1 VYDIDT
7 GLVATLTTAG
17 QAMPQRT
24 VLFTLKG
31 LLTKQTVTAVRIT
44 DLSGHAFLGVVSLRP
59 DIYTIT
65 AVFGVAQP
73 GSTVDPVYAAASIP
87 PATVALAPG
96 LTVTIV
102 FPTKP

>member
-7 GLVATLTTAG
+7 GLVATLTSAG
-17 QAMPQRT
+17 QAMPQRA

-31 LLTKQTVTAVRIT
+31 LLSKQTVTAVRTT
-44 DLSGHAFLGVVSLRP
+44 DLSGNAFLGVVSLMP

-73 GSTVDPVYAAASIP
+73 GSVVDPVYGPSSIP

-96 LTVTIV
+96 LTITIV
-102 FPTKP
+102 FPPKK